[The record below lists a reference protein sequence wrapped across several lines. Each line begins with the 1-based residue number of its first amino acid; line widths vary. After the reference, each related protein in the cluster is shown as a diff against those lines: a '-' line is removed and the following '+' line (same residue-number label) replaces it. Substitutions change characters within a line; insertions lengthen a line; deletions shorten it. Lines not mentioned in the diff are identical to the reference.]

1 MACAGYT
8 SYPDSTMSCNGE
20 MRPPRPSPLPWHA
33 PLQNQPQ
40 QAMFV
45 PQLTGSHMPVL
56 QQGLPVP
63 QHGGPLVYM
72 AVPHVSPRGYH
83 PYGPPMLAP
92 MDLGPHWSG
101 NQYCNVPPQYSQLPR
116 ATAHGPAPLAKRALL
131 ALPPPQA
138 ASLQVGRPRQPGN
151 RPVALAAAPWAE
163 NSLDDPESDSE
174 SGSFQPQPPPK
185 KKQKLDSKKRKRDSC
200 NVPATK
206 KYVVECKQ
214 ENLGGCLCK

>member
-1 MACAGYT
+1 
-8 SYPDSTMSCNGE
+8 

-151 RPVALAAAPWAE
+151 RPVALAAPWAE
-163 NSLDDPESDSE
+163 NAVPGPDSDSE
-174 SGSFQPQPPPK
+174 SGSYQPQPPPK
-185 KKQKLDSKKRKRDSC
+185 KKLKLDPKKRKRDSC
-200 NVPATK
+200 NEPATK
-206 KYVVECKQ
+206 KIVLDCKQ